1 MFDWLLDFVGGS
13 AWAYP
18 AIFGIVFTDAFFP
31 VVPGE
36 TSVVTGAILASN
48 GELHISLVFAA
59 GFAGAVAGDNF
70 SYFLGANLSE
80 WSQRRLFTSEK
91 ARERRRWACRQLAER
106 GPVII
111 VASRFIPGGRT
122 AATFSAGA
130 LDYPWR
136 RFIAAD
142 LLAGALWAGFS
153 SGLGWFGGRAFEESL
168 WKPLAVAAGF
178 AVLVA
183 VLGELYVRATSRRQA
198 LIRSAEGLSVEPPS
212 EGS

>member
-31 VVPGE
+31 LVPGE
-36 TSVVTGAILASN
+36 TSVVTGGILASN

-59 GFAGAVAGDNF
+59 GMAGAVLGDNF

-80 WSQRRLFTSEK
+80 WSQRRLFKSDKAK
-91 ARERRRWACRQLAER
+91 ARRQWACRQLTER

-142 LLAGALWAGFS
+142 LLAGSLWAGFS
-153 SGLGWFGGRAFEESL
+153 AGLGWFGGRAFEESL
-168 WKPLAVAAGF
+168 WKPLAVAAAF
-178 AVLVA
+178 AVVVA
-183 VLGELYVRATSRRQA
+183 ILGELYVRATSRARA
-198 LIRSAEGLSVEPPS
+198 RGSAG
-212 EGS
+212 